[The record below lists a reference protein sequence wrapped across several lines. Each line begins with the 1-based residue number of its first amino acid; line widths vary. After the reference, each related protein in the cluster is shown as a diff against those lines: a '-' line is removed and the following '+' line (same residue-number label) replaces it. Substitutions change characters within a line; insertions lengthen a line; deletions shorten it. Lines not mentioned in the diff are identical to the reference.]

1 MAFQDLF
8 SAQAATYAAIRPD
21 YPPALF
27 DFLASLVERRRL
39 AWDCAT
45 GNGQAAVALAAF
57 FERVIAT
64 DASAQQVEHARPHP
78 RIEYRVAT
86 AEASGLPDAAVDLV
100 TVAQALHWFDRDRF
114 YEEAKRVLVPRGV
127 LAVWSYGDPDIA
139 DDAAL
144 DAALK
149 HFNWVTM
156 GPYWPAGRGLVGSA
170 TRQLVFPFDEI
181 PAPPID
187 IVRHWTLDELAQYL
201 RSWSS
206 RAAYLKQHGTDP
218 VSPFL
223 DMLAPIWGQRD
234 TRHEVRWGVTM
245 RVGKTEGLGVRG

>member
-27 DFLASLVERRRL
+27 DFLQSIVERRNL

-45 GNGQAAVALAAF
+45 GNGQAALALAEF

-64 DASAQQVEHARPHP
+64 DASAQQLAHARAHP
-78 RIEYRVAT
+78 RVEYHVAP
-86 AEASGLPDAAVDLV
+86 AEASGLADGSADLI

-114 YEEAKRVLVPRGV
+114 YAEATRVLVPHGV
-127 LAVWSYGDPDIA
+127 LAVWSYGDPA
-139 DDAAL
+139 MPDDNAL
-144 DAALK
+144 DAALQ
-149 HFNWVTM
+149 HFNLVTL
-156 GPYWPAGRGLVGSA
+156 GPYWPAGRGLVGGA
-170 TRQLVFPFDEI
+170 MRQLVFPFAEI
-181 PAPPID
+181 AAPPID
-187 IVRHWTLDELAQYL
+187 IVRRWTLSELALYV

-206 RAAYLKQHGTDP
+206 RAAYLKRHGADP

-223 DMLAPIWGQRD
+223 ETLAPIWGD
-234 TRHEVRWGVTM
+234 PETRHEVRWKVTM
-245 RVGKTEGLGVRG
+245 RVGRAARR

>member
-1 MAFQDLF
+1 MGFQDLF

-27 DFLASLVERRRL
+27 DFLASIVERRRL

-45 GNGQAAVALAAF
+45 GNGQAALALAAF

-64 DASAQQVEHARPHP
+64 DASAEQLAHARAHP

-86 AEASGLPDAAVDLV
+86 AEASGLPGATVDLV
-100 TVAQALHWFDRDRF
+100 TVAQALHWFDRERF
-114 YEEAKRVLVPRGV
+114 YAEAKRVLVPRGV
-127 LAVWSYGDPDIA
+127 LAVWSYGDPVIPDDRA
-139 DDAAL
+139 VDAAL
-144 DAALK
+144 Q
-149 HFNWVTM
+149 HFNLVTL
-156 GPYWPAGRGLVGSA
+156 GPYWPAGRGLVGA
-170 TRQLVFPFDEI
+170 AMRQLPFPFVET

-187 IVRHWTLDELAQYL
+187 IVRLWTLDELAQYL

-206 RAAYLKQHGTDP
+206 CAAYLKRHGADP

-223 DMLAPIWGQRD
+223 ESLAPLWGDRG
-234 TRHEVRWGVTM
+234 TRHELRWAVTA
-245 RVGKTEGLGVRG
+245 RVGRDVGR